1 VPICCARIAG
11 ATLDP
16 AVDVA
21 VQQQLRAATLLWNV
35 GSDSGVAGRRSV
47 AAAHHYPWL
56 LLASSAFGGVSTFNG
71 GLVVAIG
78 VIIDL
83 GLIGN
88 GRGLAKC

>member
-1 VPICCARIAG
+1 MPVCCARIAG

-16 AVDVA
+16 AVDMA

-56 LLASSAFGGVSTFNG
+56 LLASSTFNG

>member
-1 VPICCARIAG
+1 M
-11 ATLDP
+11 
-16 AVDVA
+16 A
-21 VQQQLRAATLLWNV
+21 VQQQLRAATFLWND